1 MTELFN
7 ASEYVLDR
15 HVTPGNGARLA
26 LTGAARDVTCAEL
39 DNPVMRTA
47 SALHCLGLQPEQGVL
62 TFTADSPE
70 LRPSV
75 KANSS

>member
-15 HVTPGNGARLA
+15 QVTAGNGARLA

-39 DNPVMRTA
+39 QNQVMHTA
-47 SALHCLGLQPEQGVL
+47 SALRGLGLQPEQRVL
-62 TFTADSPE
+62 MFTADSPE

-75 KANSS
+75 KASSS